1 MIMDRM
7 SNMLSNI
14 KNHSMAGRTVLE
26 IPYTKECEAV
36 AKVLKERGFL
46 EGMKIFKEVKSSA
59 QGGKKMMRLD
69 LIVADGTPKITVIK
83 RISKPGRR
91 VYMGSAKLKKVAGGF
106 GVLVVS
112 TSRGVMSGDE
122 AKKKKL
128 GGEVICSVL

>member
-7 SNMLSNI
+7 SNMLSSI
-14 KNHSMAGRTVLE
+14 KNHSMAGRTSLE
-26 IPYTKECEAV
+26 FPYTKECDAV
-36 AKVLKERGFL
+36 AKVLKERGFI
-46 EGMKIFKEVKSSA
+46 EGIKVFKEPKSS
-59 QGGKKMMRLD
+59 KKMMRLD
-69 LIVADGTPKITVIK
+69 LIVVDGAPKITQVK

-91 VYMGSAKLKKVAGGF
+91 IYMGSSQLRRVAGGF

-112 TSRGVMSGDE
+112 TSRGVMSGDD